1 MYLRLNKIFVAM
13 IVALILF
20 AGSPF
25 LLDLLWPR
33 INDVSTGETREYPD
47 IQPQRFKTGAKKV
60 FDVAEEVVKTMGW
73 TIIESDRQQGTID
86 AVAAISFFRIKD
98 DVTIIIKNEGDQ
110 TIVNVRS
117 RSRVGQGDLGRN
129 ARRIRRFQTELAKRL

>member
-20 AGSPF
+20 ASSPF

-47 IQPQRFKTGAKKV
+47 IQPQRFKTGAEKV

-73 TIIESDRQQGTID
+73 TIIESDRRQGTID
-86 AVAAISFFRIKD
+86 AVASISFFRIKD
-98 DVTIIIKNEGDQ
+98 DVTVIIKNEGDQ
-110 TIVNVRS
+110 TTVNVRS

-129 ARRIRRFQTELAKRL
+129 ARRIRRFQSELAKRL